1 MQGSQQRWIKTLRM
15 FCNAGAPQNEFA
27 HGFICKA
34 PIVEMS
40 VWITTSRHHREGDCN
55 TTRRSKK
62 DSNRLKGDL
71 RPLNLITL
79 ERRHKLGLRLRNLML
94 VNSHAITKVPLCFQP
109 TYFPLYTVSP
119 FGIHSGT
126 LEHQPAALQTQRR
139 YGGGRQNMR
148 RRGPLPFSNQ
158 GGEAKRRDGNE
169 REERWGESEEEEKTE
184 VKDCLKSNLEGRHRG
199 EVEGQMRARE
209 EQREHRRTD
218 EKY

>member
-1 MQGSQQRWIKTLRM
+1 
-15 FCNAGAPQNEFA
+15 
-27 HGFICKA
+27 
-34 PIVEMS
+34 
-40 VWITTSRHHREGDCN
+40 
-55 TTRRSKK
+55 
-62 DSNRLKGDL
+62 
-71 RPLNLITL
+71 
-79 ERRHKLGLRLRNLML
+79 ML

-169 REERWGESEEEEKTE
+169 REER
-184 VKDCLKSNLEGRHRG
+184 
-199 EVEGQMRARE
+199 
-209 EQREHRRTD
+209 
-218 EKY
+218 